1 MGCSWVKPP
10 KFEATLKKRGLE
22 PHEFE
27 SVLVSKLSNI
37 FEHHGVAING
47 CILETVKELKKRV
60 CFRENRI
67 NPYLDQR
74 NRDALR
80 EYTVVGMLAN
90 LRESPMQRRQRTA
103 GIRGRTRFDRVQI
116 DLYHDRQHRLF
127 LEDNLLGEKFRDLF
141 PSIVLKED
149 PKGFFFHQDGT
160 RFTIEDACRVIDKFT
175 SEFIRYLM
183 LLLENNGQ
191 VPPGE
196 WAPQNIPEIRS
207 RCQLILMGRRVVDWA
222 TENDLLDHKGCTEW
236 QNHLFIEV
244 SYAALLVVLDMIIK
258 QQQAVAVVVLDM
270 IPKAAASRKNKTVG
284 KFRFW
289 SVMFTIFP
297 KLIGFA
303 FIHYSRY

>member
-1 MGCSWVKPP
+1 MGCSWVKTL
-10 KFEATLKKRGLE
+10 KFDATLKKRGLE

-47 CILETVKELKKRV
+47 SILETVKELKKRV
-60 CFRENRI
+60 CFRENGI

-80 EYTVVGMLAN
+80 EYTAVGMLAN

-103 GIRGRTRFDRVQI
+103 GIRGETRFERAQI
-116 DLYHDRQHRLF
+116 ELYHERQHKLF
-127 LEDNLLGEKFRDLF
+127 LKDKLLGEKFRDLF

-149 PKGFFFHQDGT
+149 LKGFFFHQNGMK
-160 RFTIEDACRVIDKFT
+160 FTTEDACRVIDKFT

-207 RCQLILMGRRVVDWA
+207 QCKLILMGRRVVDWA
-222 TENDLLDHKGCTEW
+222 TENDLLNHRGSTEW
-236 QNHLFIEV
+236 QNHVFIEM

-270 IPKAAASRKNKTVG
+270 IPMAAEKDTTVG
-284 KFRFW
+284 MCRFW
-289 SVMFTIFP
+289 SVMLTIFP

-303 FIHYSRY
+303 FIHYRRY